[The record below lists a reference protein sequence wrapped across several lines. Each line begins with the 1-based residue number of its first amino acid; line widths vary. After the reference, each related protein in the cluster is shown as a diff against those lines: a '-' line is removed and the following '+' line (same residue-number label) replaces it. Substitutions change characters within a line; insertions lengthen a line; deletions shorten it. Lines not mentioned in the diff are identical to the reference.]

1 MNKFS
6 TSLHLPPDV
15 AEVEIDKIGKA
26 VLIEQARAK
35 GLSVASDVERI
46 YDEFVVG
53 VMTTSVDG
61 GGTAL
66 THVPMS
72 SPLAA
77 GRTDP
82 EARMVSWQADVKP
95 FEQEPAEA
103 IVAEIHGE
111 GKFSRA
117 LMPTEV
123 TESGGMIRLQHG
135 LNSPDV
141 EIAAYDAIGNK
152 IPYEFAVE
160 IDANEQQI
168 LLLPGVVKIETVLDT
183 DEETP

>member
-6 TSLHLPPDV
+6 TSLHLAPNV

-35 GLSVASDVERI
+35 GLSITSDAERI

-53 VMTTSVDG
+53 VMATSVDG
-61 GGTAL
+61 GTTL

-72 SPLAA
+72 SPLAE
-77 GRTDP
+77 GRTEPD
-82 EARMVSWQADVKP
+82 ARMVSWQADAKP
-95 FEQEPAEA
+95 FEQEPADA

-117 LMPTEV
+117 HLPTEV
-123 TESGGMIRLQHG
+123 TESGGMIRLRHG

-141 EIAAYDAIGNK
+141 EISAYDAVGNK
-152 IPYEFAVE
+152 IAYEFAAE

-168 LLLPGVVKIETVLDT
+168 LLLPGAVKIETVLDT